1 MKNQTVGGDR
11 LSPIVVCFLKH
22 RSEAGGGRG
31 RREELA
37 VSLGKA
43 ERCVPGASIGVGT
56 SGET

>member
-1 MKNQTVGGDR
+1 MKNQTVGGDQ
-11 LSPIVVCFLKH
+11 LSPINVCFLKH

-31 RREELA
+31 CGEELA

-43 ERCVPGASIGVGT
+43 KRCAPGASIGVGT